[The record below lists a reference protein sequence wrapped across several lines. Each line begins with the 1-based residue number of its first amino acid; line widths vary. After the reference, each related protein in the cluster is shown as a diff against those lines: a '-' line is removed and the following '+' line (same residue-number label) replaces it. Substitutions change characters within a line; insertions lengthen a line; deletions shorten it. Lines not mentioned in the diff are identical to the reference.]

1 MAARASL
8 DSANQMGGGRLWRAL
23 DVHPDEQPRV
33 LWAGS
38 MFFVVLA
45 AASVGLTAADALFFL
60 RNGVDTLPIMIM
72 LSGLAVMFV
81 TIGYTAGLS
90 VVGPR
95 TWSWMIMLVFA
106 VWLGVERTAIAADTP
121 GTYPAVWLTGQVV
134 MYVGFTLLWDVAG
147 ELADARQAKR
157 LFPLFTSAGI
167 AGAVT
172 GSALTG
178 PLANLLGTE
187 NLLIVQAALL
197 VLAGLLAKVTTAR
210 FLPHESGEKPN
221 VIGDLK
227 AGLQTTVRTPLFRL
241 VAGVGA
247 ALSVLFF
254 LVFFPFSEAA
264 AASFET
270 EEALAGFLGL
280 FSSLATAA
288 TFLVSFLLVNRLF
301 TRLGV
306 VAVLM
311 IVAVVYVAGFSMWLA
326 TFGLFTATL
335 FRGVQWVA
343 INALGGTAFNSLF
356 NVLTGRTRSQ
366 VRDFVSAVPVQVGT
380 VIAGAILLL
389 GSDLSAT
396 ARTVLSLGIALAFLA
411 LVIPM
416 RRAYSAALVDAVRS
430 GLSDVFTASL
440 PGLQKPHHD
449 ADTLSALAAAVDDS
463 SPGRRRVTA
472 AILGDVGGA
481 SSLEALRKLLTDEDE
496 TVRFEAI
503 GGLAKLN
510 SETLANEALACLR
523 DPSAR
528 VRRRAIA
535 LLNHEHAA
543 SPAVNAVL
551 DDDDCEVRAHAARI
565 VGGHRGRNVI
575 EDMMADDNAA
585 AVAAAMEC
593 VIAEPGLA
601 PIDARPFAEH
611 SDSRV
616 RAMAARMLATRHDAV
631 RTLTA
636 LLDDGS
642 SEVRMA
648 AAGALTRVDRS
659 AVHDIL
665 EHGSVRARETALQS
679 LVAEDEPDEYLHAW
693 AASELDRAT
702 ELRRWRV
709 AIAARDDGASLAA
722 EYLVEVLEKRE
733 RMVER
738 WVVTALSTEETRAAL
753 PLIARGAISGDSEVK
768 AEALEAIESIAD
780 RTLARRLSALL
791 ESQNTEPD
799 QYRLQALQDL
809 TTDHQYW
816 FRALAARTIFEE
828 LVQDLETAS
837 TTAAS
842 DDSPVVRSAIP
853 DHETLLKSNG
863 KLTRIDAILALRQA
877 TIFEHLDPEDL
888 EALAEVS
895 EERKYAAGDIIF
907 EQGSPGDEMMMIVT
921 GSAVVRTATSEGDR
935 TIAEP
940 GPGEPVG
947 DLGVLRSRPRMAEVV
962 AGPAGV
968 HSLFISGEAFL
979 ELLEE
984 QPGMAMALMAK
995 MAERIALTVDPTGA
1009 GGTAPLAV

>member
-1 MAARASL
+1 
-8 DSANQMGGGRLWRAL
+8 
-23 DVHPDEQPRV
+23 
-33 LWAGS
+33 
-38 MFFVVLA
+38 
-45 AASVGLTAADALFFL
+45 
-60 RNGVDTLPIMIM
+60 
-72 LSGLAVMFV
+72 
-81 TIGYTAGLS
+81 
-90 VVGPR
+90 
-95 TWSWMIMLVFA
+95 
-106 VWLGVERTAIAADTP
+106 
-121 GTYPAVWLTGQVV
+121 
-134 MYVGFTLLWDVAG
+134 
-147 ELADARQAKR
+147 
-157 LFPLFTSAGI
+157 
-167 AGAVT
+167 
-172 GSALTG
+172 
-178 PLANLLGTE
+178 
-187 NLLIVQAALL
+187 
-197 VLAGLLAKVTTAR
+197 
-210 FLPHESGEKPN
+210 
-221 VIGDLK
+221 
-227 AGLQTTVRTPLFRL
+227 
-241 VAGVGA
+241 
-247 ALSVLFF
+247 
-254 LVFFPFSEAA
+254 
-264 AASFET
+264 
-270 EEALAGFLGL
+270 
-280 FSSLATAA
+280 
-288 TFLVSFLLVNRLF
+288 
-301 TRLGV
+301 
-306 VAVLM
+306 
-311 IVAVVYVAGFSMWLA
+311 
-326 TFGLFTATL
+326 
-335 FRGVQWVA
+335 
-343 INALGGTAFNSLF
+343 
-356 NVLTGRTRSQ
+356 
-366 VRDFVSAVPVQVGT
+366 
-380 VIAGAILLL
+380 
-389 GSDLSAT
+389 
-396 ARTVLSLGIALAFLA
+396 
-411 LVIPM
+411 
-416 RRAYSAALVDAVRS
+416 
-430 GLSDVFTASL
+430 
-440 PGLQKPHHD
+440 
-449 ADTLSALAAAVDDS
+449 
-463 SPGRRRVTA
+463 
-472 AILGDVGGA
+472 
-481 SSLEALRKLLTDEDE
+481 
-496 TVRFEAI
+496 
-503 GGLAKLN
+503 
-510 SETLANEALACLR
+510 
-523 DPSAR
+523 
-528 VRRRAIA
+528 
-535 LLNHEHAA
+535 
-543 SPAVNAVL
+543 
-551 DDDDCEVRAHAARI
+551 
-565 VGGHRGRNVI
+565 
-575 EDMMADDNAA
+575 
-585 AVAAAMEC
+585 
-593 VIAEPGLA
+593 
-601 PIDARPFAEH
+601 
-611 SDSRV
+611 
-616 RAMAARMLATRHDAV
+616 
-631 RTLTA
+631 
-636 LLDDGS
+636 
-642 SEVRMA
+642 MA

-679 LVAEDEPDEYLHAW
+679 LGAEDEPDEYLHAW

-921 GSAVVRTATSEGDR
+921 GSAVVCTATSEGDR

-947 DLGVLRSRPRMAEVV
+947 DLGVLRSRPRTAEVV